1 MRNKHSKGLAPLLM
15 QSALIDP
22 VRFGSKLAAPF
33 RLSNPAVTGMGEQ
46 INQPIYD
53 SFSVNANTAFPKT
66 TLFQTPIGQGGKTLA
81 QTNMTQAG
89 ALAAPQQFLIQAI
102 RLRIVENTTPTDAIN
117 IIQNCS
123 FTLVIGKKPYLE
135 VPCALLTA
143 GCGYDLQ
150 AAAQVGTAPAGSAP
164 LFAGSLGAPDQRN
177 VYTLSQP
184 IQIGI
189 QETFSVV
196 INPETAFNTQAVGA
210 NPAGA
215 GTTVQVILD
224 GVLTRGV
231 Q

>member
-1 MRNKHSKGLAPLLM
+1 MRKLNKGLNTAMLLM
-15 QSALIDP
+15 SAAEFAGKANPLRMP
-22 VRFGSKLAAPF
+22 
-33 RLSNPAVTGMGEQ
+33 NPAVTGMAEQ

-53 SFSVNANTAFPKT
+53 SFSVNANTGFPKT
-66 TLFQTPIGQGGKTLA
+66 TLFQTPIGQAGKTLA

-89 ALAAPQQFLIQAI
+89 SLPAPQQFLIQAI
-102 RLRIVENTTPTDAIN
+102 RLRIVENTTPTDVIN

-123 FTLVIGKKPYLE
+123 FTLSVGKKPYLE
-135 VPCALLTA
+135 VPGALLTA
-143 GCGYDLQ
+143 GCGYYLQ

-164 LFAGSLGAPDQRN
+164 AFAGSLGEPDQRN
-177 VYTLSQP
+177 VFSLSQP
-184 IQIGI
+184 IMIGI

-196 INPETAFNTQAVGA
+196 INPETAFNTQANA
-210 NPAGA
+210 TNPAGV